1 MMGLSSTCSL
11 TSDIKVHDLH
21 VLLAQHPLVGGPL
34 EASQHAVLDLA
45 EVRPPLVMA
54 VRMVGLVLVSPKL
67 QILWA
72 SAS

>member
-1 MMGLSSTCSL
+1 MTGLTSTCSL

-21 VLLAQHPLVGGPL
+21 VLTQCPFVGGPL
-34 EASQHAVLDLA
+34 EASQHAILDLA

-54 VRMVGLVLVSPKL
+54 VRMVGLVLVTPKL